1 MSVLLLGIETSCDE
15 TSAAVVEDGRLVRSN
30 VVASQIAAHAPFGG
44 VVPEIASRHHIQAIR
59 WVVECALQEA
69 GVGIA
74 DLHAVAA
81 TCGPGL
87 AGALLVGVN
96 FGRGLSLGLDL
107 PLVPV
112 NHLEGHLH
120 SVWLMKERN
129 QPEPV
134 LPMLALI
141 VSGGHT
147 ELVVMHA
154 HGLYER
160 VGRTLDDAAGEAFD
174 KVARLLGL
182 PYPGG
187 PAIQSAAAQATEPL
201 RLPRARLPGTFDFS
215 FSGLKTAALHLA
227 TRLATQAG
235 PEELRGTALPQVDI
249 AGGLSSEQIANIAAG
264 FQESV
269 VEVLCQKTAA
279 AANALGVASVAVV
292 GGVAANLALQEQMR
306 RTIQQPLY
314 VSPVEFATDN
324 AAMIAAAAYY
334 VPPVEEEIDIL
345 PGLALGMP

>member
-1 MSVLLLGIETSCDE
+1 LSTLVLGIETSCDE
-15 TSAAVVEDGRLVRSN
+15 TSAAVVEDGRIVRSN
-30 VVASQIAAHAPFGG
+30 IVASQIAAHAPFGG
-44 VVPEIASRHHIQAIR
+44 VVPEIASRQHIRAIR

-69 GVGIA
+69 GVVTS

-96 FGRGLSLGLDL
+96 FGRGLALGLDL

-120 SVWLMKERN
+120 SVWLTNKPDE
-129 QPEPV
+129 PEPV

-160 VGRTLDDAAGEAFD
+160 VGHTLDDAAGEAFD

-187 PAIQSAAAQATEPL
+187 PAIQAAATRALEPI

-215 FSGLKTAALHLA
+215 FSGLKTAVLQLA
-227 TRLATQAG
+227 GRLATQSG
-235 PEELRGTALPQVDI
+235 PEELRGTALPKVDI
-249 AGGLSSEQIANIAAG
+249 AGGLTGEQIANIAAG

-279 AANALGVASVAVV
+279 AADALGVVSVAVV
-292 GGVAANLALQEQMR
+292 GGVAANTALQEQMLR
-306 RTIQQPLY
+306 IIQQPLY
-314 VSPVEFATDN
+314 LSPAEFATDN

-334 VPPVEEEIDIL
+334 VPPVEEELDIL
-345 PGLALGMP
+345 PNLALGIA